1 MIKLPKFIQIIR
13 SNLTIKKIRYKIFRK
28 NFIIPKTLNEELFLA
43 IEGRNGYRLELVAE
57 NK

>member
-1 MIKLPKFIQIIR
+1 MIKLAKFIQIIR

-43 IEGRNGYRLELVAE
+43 IEGRNGYRLELIAE

>member
-43 IEGRNGYRLELVAE
+43 IEGRNGYRLELIAE